1 MRGKG
6 CRLTPCVVTA
16 LCHHLGLCA
25 THHIRQILRA
35 GEKSIFRPLESKIED
50 EEQDSLQRERNNS
63 HFLRRK
69 GKGIKL

>member
-1 MRGKG
+1 M
-6 CRLTPCVVTA
+6 TTDS
-16 LCHHLGLCA
+16 LCHHGPGSSPGSLCH
-25 THHIRQILRA
+25 TPYKTDTQSW
-35 GEKSIFRPLESKIED
+35 SIIRPLESKIED